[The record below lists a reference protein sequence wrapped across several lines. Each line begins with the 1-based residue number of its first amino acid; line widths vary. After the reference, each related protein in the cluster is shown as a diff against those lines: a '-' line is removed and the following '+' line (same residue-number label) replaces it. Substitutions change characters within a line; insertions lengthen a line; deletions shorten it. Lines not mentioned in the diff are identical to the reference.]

1 MSHGE
6 PEPARII
13 SFYSFKGGAGRTMAV
28 ANLAWILAGAGKAVL
43 AVDWDLEAP
52 GLHRYFQPYLI
63 DQQLTE
69 TSGVLDMFEGFVDAA
84 RTAGADQD
92 DLSRLHAEHADMT
105 RHVVGLEATFPGR
118 GRLDYLSPGQQ
129 NASYPNR
136 LAKLNWNDFH
146 RSEEGAAYI
155 EALRERMRHS
165 PYDYV
170 LIDSRAGLSDGAA
183 ICTQML
189 PDTVVIGL
197 ALNSQSIN
205 GGARVARS
213 VRAQEGRE
221 IGLHVVPMHVE
232 TSELQRLALRKAETR
247 QTFGP
252 VLGFD
257 DEAALDRYLWDVQ
270 IPYKPFYALGEELA
284 VFWEDPTD
292 SLSLLT
298 QYVKLAERLT
308 DGEVDRFDWAPESAR
323 RRWYEQ
329 TRPAIWQ
336 RRPETSVILHA
347 PEDQNWADWIGH
359 VMTRNG
365 VRVIARNAADGD
377 TGGLPET
384 DSVVVVLSSALH
396 GSPDDMTVTRLFQGA
411 PVTADRNP
419 TVVGVRV
426 SGTQLLPWFEAAD
439 AVNLVGLS
447 EPEATRA
454 LLGRLGLA
462 GRGDDLPA
470 RPAAGGPRYPNRRP
484 DVWNVPSRNHAFTGR
499 AAVLSALR
507 AGFDRGDASRN
518 TQALHGMVGVGKREV
533 AREYA
538 HRFSSE
544 YDVVWWIPAAD
555 PQRIQASLTELAR
568 AVNRACGTRTGEDWE
583 SLRDDLRR
591 GRPYDRWLLIFVD
604 AGEHKTLDPYIPSGG
619 PGHVLVTSR
628 SNTWER
634 YADSRRLDVFSP
646 GESVALLRHRLPRA
660 SDDDLARLAE
670 VLGHHPSAEDTAAA
684 FLRYGLLSIGDYVER
699 IRNDDVTLLAERL
712 PDGPDSEFATPFR
725 LAFESLEQEAPA
737 AAKLL
742 DLCAF
747 LSPEG
752 VSLRIVQSPAMLR
765 RLAEIDGRLADGMRL
780 HNLLTTLANRALAE
794 VDQAEE
800 RLKVHR
806 LIQDLRRSRMDQETR
821 DRTRREAL
829 SILAA
834 MDPGDANCDALIH
847 EPVYAELDKH
857 LLVSGALESDD
868 PDVRRWV
875 VNQVRYR
882 WRCDRWTSA
891 RDLGLDLLAAWR
903 ERFDGDGST
912 LRLATQVA
920 NAHRSL
926 GEYDQARALDAA
938 TLRTQRQL
946 LGRRD
951 PYTLMT
957 ARGYA
962 AGLRAVGAFADA
974 LAEDQETLAGFREQ
988 FDDDHPDTL
997 NASAN
1002 LALSWFLT
1010 GAVEEAIRQ
1019 DQVTF
1024 EGRRRVLTEAH
1035 RLTWKSHTN
1044 IGTYQREAGRFRD
1057 SLATLDEARNRLHRI
1072 DGSDSPLT
1080 LRAVKSLG
1088 MTYLRLGDLNAA
1100 AQLFQEALIAY
1111 RRQWGD
1117 DHPDTMACVLA
1128 VAAGLHAKGRHP
1140 EAADYTRDVL
1150 DRYVRVYGDRHPFTD
1165 MCRANL
1171 SLYALESGATEEA
1184 AAVGRVAA
1192 GQLSLSLGPD
1202 HRFTLVAR
1210 MNYANT
1216 LVAAGESQFVA
1227 VEDAKIHEQCPERW
1241 GPDHPITLTAAAN
1254 HAHSRPQGRADTD
1267 KPDGRDGRDEPAR
1280 RCRETL
1286 GSDHPLTRA
1295 LAAQPY
1301 RRTGAELEVTD
1312 I

>member
-1 MSHGE
+1 MSRTG
-6 PEPARII
+6 PARII

-28 ANLAWILAGAGKAVL
+28 ANIAWVLAGAGKAVL

-69 TSGVLDMFEGFVDAA
+69 TSGVLDMFQGFVDAA
-84 RTAGADQD
+84 RTVGADQE
-92 DLSRLHAEHADMT
+92 DLSRLHAEHANMT
-105 RHVVGLEATFPGR
+105 RHVVGLEVTFPGE

-155 EALRERMRHS
+155 EALRGRMRES
-165 PYDYV
+165 IYDYV

-197 ALNSQSIN
+197 ALNSQSIS

-213 VRAQEGRE
+213 VRAQAGRE
-221 IGLHVVPMHVE
+221 IGIHVVPMHVE

-257 DEAALDRYLWDVQ
+257 DEAALDRYLWEVQ

-284 VFWEDPTD
+284 VFWEEPSD
-292 SLSLLT
+292 SLGLLA

-308 DGEVDRFDWAPESAR
+308 DGEVTGFDWAPESVR
-323 RRWYEQ
+323 RRWHEL
-329 TRPAIWQ
+329 THPAVWQ
-336 RRPETSVILHA
+336 RKPETSVILHA

-359 VMTRNG
+359 VMGRG
-365 VRVIARNAADGD
+365 GIRVIARSAADGD
-377 TGGLPET
+377 AGDLPET

-419 TVVGVRV
+419 TVIGVRV
-426 SGTQLLPWFEAAD
+426 SGTQLLPWFEATD
-439 AVNLVGLS
+439 ALNLVGLP
-447 EPEATRA
+447 EPEARRA
-454 LLGRLGLA
+454 FLGRLGLSESD
-462 GRGDDLPA
+462 GRAMTGP
-470 RPAAGGPRYPNRRP
+470 PGSGPRYPSRRP
-484 DVWNVPSRNHAFTGR
+484 DVWNVPSRNNAFTGR
-499 AAVLSALR
+499 ADILAALR
-507 AGFDRGDASRN
+507 TGFDRGDGARN
-518 TQALHGMVGVGKREV
+518 AQALHGMVGVGKREV

-538 HRFSSE
+538 HRFGSE
-544 YDVVWWIPAAD
+544 YDVVWWIPAGD

-568 AVNRACGTRTGEDWE
+568 AVNRASGTRTGDDWE

-604 AGEHKTLDPYIPSGG
+604 AGEHEMLEPYIPSGG

-634 YADSRRLDVFSP
+634 HADSRRLDVFSAR
-646 GESVALLRHRLPRA
+646 ESAALLRHRLPRA
-660 SDDDLARLAE
+660 ADDDLARLAE

-684 FLRYGLLSIGDYVER
+684 FLRNGLLPIGDYVER
-699 IRNDDVTLLAERL
+699 IQNDDVTLLAERSG
-712 PDGPDSEFATPFR
+712 DGLDSEFAAPFH
-725 LAFESLEQEAPA
+725 LAFQSLEQEAPA
-737 AAKLL
+737 AGKLL

-752 VSLRIVQSPAMLR
+752 VSLRIIKSPAMLR
-765 RLAEIDGRLADGMRL
+765 RLAEIDSRLQDGMRL

-800 RLKVHR
+800 RIKVHR
-806 LIQDLRRSRMDQETR
+806 LIQDLRRSRMDEETR
-821 DRTRREAL
+821 DRTRREVL
-829 SILAA
+829 DILAA
-834 MDPGDANCDALIH
+834 MDPGDANCDALRY

-857 LLVSGALESDD
+857 LLVSGALDSDD
-868 PDVRRWV
+868 PGVRRWV

-882 WRCDRWTSA
+882 WRCDQWTSA
-891 RDLGLDLLAAWR
+891 RDLGLSLLAAWR
-903 ERFDGDGST
+903 DRFDGDGST

-926 GEYDQARALDAA
+926 GEYDKAHALDAA
-938 TLRTQRQL
+938 TLRTQRRL

-962 AGLRAVGAFADA
+962 AGLRAVGAFADG

-1002 LALSWFLT
+1002 LALSWFLS
-1010 GAVEEAIRQ
+1010 GAVEEALRQ

-1044 IGTYQREAGRFRD
+1044 IGTYQREAGLFED
-1057 SLATLDEARNRLHRI
+1057 SLATLDEARNRLNRI

-1080 LRAVKSLG
+1080 LRAVRSLG

-1100 AQLFQEALIAY
+1100 TQLYQEALISY

-1128 VAAGLHAKGRHP
+1128 VAAGLHSKGRHA

-1150 DRYVRVYGDRHPFTD
+1150 ERYVRVFDDRHPFTD
-1165 MCRANL
+1165 MCRVNL
-1171 SLYALESGATEEA
+1171 ALYALESGATDEA
-1184 AAVGRVAA
+1184 TSVGRVAA
-1192 GQLSLSLGPD
+1192 SQLSLSVGPD

-1210 MNYANT
+1210 MNYVNC
-1216 LVAAGESQFVA
+1216 LVAGGESQVVL
-1227 VEDAKIHEQCPERW
+1227 VEDDKIHEQCVPRW

-1254 HAHSRPQGRADTD
+1254 LAHSRPREPGDVDPGT
-1267 KPDGRDGRDEPAR
+1267 EPAR
-1280 RCRETL
+1280 RCADLL
-1286 GSDHPLTRA
+1286 GAGHPLARA
-1295 LAAQPY
+1295 LAARPY
-1301 RRTGAELEVTD
+1301 RRIGAELEVTD